1 LYRLISGFANYY
13 IVITFMKKITI
24 RDVAREAGVSITLV
38 SFVMNAKRDE
48 NGHLDCCVNQDTAKR
63 VLEVARRLGYRRNQ
77 AAASLRSGRSK
88 TIAVITSDIANPFFS
103 EICRYI
109 ENIAYTSDYTVI
121 MASSDEK
128 AEKLGRLIDT
138 MFGYNVEGMIV
149 APSPGSEAL
158 LQKVVDNNIPTVL
171 IDRDLKG
178 DAFGRV
184 MVDNVNAGSMAANHL
199 LKKGYKK
206 IEMISYNLGI
216 SSFADREAGYKKAME
231 SAGLAQMAKVRF
243 VSYTNMADDI
253 VAIIEDALK
262 RKVEALVLPSKK
274 ISVAGI
280 NALNLLGAK
289 YPDDMDLVCFDESD
303 VYEINKPIVSHIVQP
318 VEEIGEKAF
327 EVLLNMIAGHNE
339 GKDVLLQAKIHC
351 E

>member
-1 LYRLISGFANYY
+1 
-13 IVITFMKKITI
+13 
-24 RDVAREAGVSITLV
+24 
-38 SFVMNAKRDE
+38 
-48 NGHLDCCVNQDTAKR
+48 
-63 VLEVARRLGYRRNQ
+63 
-77 AAASLRSGRSK
+77 
-88 TIAVITSDIANPFFS
+88 
-103 EICRYI
+103 
-109 ENIAYTSDYTVI
+109 
-121 MASSDEK
+121 
-128 AEKLGRLIDT
+128 
-138 MFGYNVEGMIV
+138 
-149 APSPGSEAL
+149 
-158 LQKVVDNNIPTVL
+158 
-171 IDRDLKG
+171 
-178 DAFGRV
+178 
-184 MVDNVNAGSMAANHL
+184 
-199 LKKGYKK
+199 
-206 IEMISYNLGI
+206 
-216 SSFADREAGYKKAME
+216 
-231 SAGLAQMAKVRF
+231 VRF

>member
-1 LYRLISGFANYY
+1 
-13 IVITFMKKITI
+13 MKKITI

-138 MFGYNVEGMIV
+138 MFGYNVEGLIV
-149 APSPGSEAL
+149 APSPGSEAI
-158 LQKVVDNNIPTVL
+158 LQKVVDNNIPAVL

-178 DAFGRV
+178 EAFGRV
-184 MVDNVNAGSMAANHL
+184 MVDNVNAGSMAAEHL
-199 LKKGYKK
+199 LKKGYSK

-231 SAGLAQMAKVRF
+231 NAGFAQMAKVRF
-243 VSYTNMADDI
+243 VSYTNVTDDI
-253 VAIIEDALK
+253 VAIMEDALK
-262 RKVEALVLPSKK
+262 RRVEAVILPSKK
-274 ISVAGI
+274 LSVAGI
-280 NALNLLGAK
+280 SALNSLGAK
-289 YPDDMDLVCFDESD
+289 YPEDMDIVCFDESD
-303 VYEINKPIVSHIVQP
+303 IYDFTKPMVPHIVQP

-339 GKDVLLQAKIHC
+339 GKDVMLQAKMNC